1 MVEQNI
7 YSRVKSECS
16 WKRAESFALRHKC
29 DTVSHSGQCI
39 LTDTLQVG
47 YSKGWCL
54 GGVRGL
60 SLNEEV

>member
-1 MVEQNI
+1 MMEVLADAMLVITLQ
-7 YSRVKSECS
+7 YQ
-16 WKRAESFALRHKC
+16 C